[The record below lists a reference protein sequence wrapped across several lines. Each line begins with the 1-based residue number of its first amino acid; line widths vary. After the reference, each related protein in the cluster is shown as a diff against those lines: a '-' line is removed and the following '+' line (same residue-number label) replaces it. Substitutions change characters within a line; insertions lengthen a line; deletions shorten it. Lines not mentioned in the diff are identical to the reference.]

1 MLMHSKIL
9 LKNYVMNNIKYIL
22 LLPLILISGCVH
34 RQNTFEPYET
44 KVLLNDRYI
53 LSLDSGKVNPMDTIN
68 ENILYHVYFNK
79 VDGGDTKLFGKWT
92 LTEGSGYNAK
102 RLLIKESN
110 STVHSISI
118 LELKNNNQ
126 PVIDLNKFVVH

>member
-1 MLMHSKIL
+1 MHSKIL

-34 RQNTFEPYET
+34 RQNTFESYET
-44 KVLLNDRYI
+44 QVLLNDRYI
-53 LSLDSGKVNPMDTIN
+53 LSLDSGQVNPMDTIN

-79 VDGGDTKLFGKWT
+79 VNGGDTKLFGKWT
-92 LTEGSGYNAK
+92 LTEGNGYNAK
-102 RLLIKESN
+102 RLLIKERN